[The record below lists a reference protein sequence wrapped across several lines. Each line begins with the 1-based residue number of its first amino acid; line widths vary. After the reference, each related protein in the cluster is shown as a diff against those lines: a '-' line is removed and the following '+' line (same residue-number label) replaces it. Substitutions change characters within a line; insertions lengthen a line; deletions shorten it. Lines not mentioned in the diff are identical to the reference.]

1 MKNQTST
8 VTVSTT
14 GINTTSPATSLLFRM
29 VRMGV
34 ILPVS
39 LCHNLVRDIEISVYV
54 LDIFIFL
61 EKLYEFQH
69 LLCSPFLKKDII
81 FRKHCC
87 FCKGNGQICS
97 FKSVLYLDE
106 VFG

>member
-39 LCHNLVRDIEISVYV
+39 LCHHLVRNIEISVYV

-69 LLCSPFLKKDII
+69 LLCSPFLKEDII
-81 FRKHCC
+81 LWKHSR
-87 FCKGNGQICS
+87 FCKGNGQIRS
-97 FKSVLYLDE
+97 FKGAFHARE